1 MGCADYLLK
10 SIDCNEYDLIVPLPA
25 SVWQG
30 PPVEAIC
37 KCVLLSLSGLQE
49 IMFFKFYNKLKLRVR
64 GGTGLLYLPL
74 TCLGE
79 QNE

>member
-37 KCVLLSLSGLQE
+37 KCVLLSLSRLQE

-64 GGTGLLYLPL
+64 GGGDRVALPASDL
-74 TCLGE
+74 FGGTK
-79 QNE
+79 